1 MKASDLTPQSIFYNI
16 EQPFLIGDGS
26 IKGKIKYQIIVDFV
40 NSKNKMEI
48 DIETMDY
55 VDVMFLGNKIAEGY
69 SEWKQFKATMLQLG
83 VNVEEL
89 LNKEDEKFRNEFNKN
104 KSIQTYL
111 KKHLEVLKSKK

>member
-1 MKASDLTPQSIFYNI
+1 MKVSDLTPHSIFYNI
-16 EQPFLIGDGS
+16 DQPFSIGDGS
-26 IKGKIKYQIIVDFV
+26 IKGKIRYQIIVFV
-40 NSKNKMEI
+40 NSENKMEI

-89 LNKEDEKFRNEFNKN
+89 LDKEDDKFRNEFTKN
-104 KSIQTYL
+104 KSIQAYL
-111 KKHLEVLKSKK
+111 KKHFEALKLK